1 MLLSGLFLKTSSRLP
16 SSSTQMLTSIK
27 SSYVIITLL
36 ILKQILGIKK
46 LKKFFLQFL
55 ETN

>member
-1 MLLSGLFLKTSSRLP
+1 MLLSGLFLKTSSRLF

-27 SSYVIITLL
+27 SPYVIITLL
-36 ILKQILGIKK
+36 ILKQILRIKK